1 MDWNLLISGVIG
13 LVAGGSVSW
22 VFKLREDKAGSEAD
36 ALDKYS
42 EAMTKILANITFQQ
56 ETFNAIIAD
65 QRKSIEERDRIIEE
79 NKTVIAEM
87 KTQIQDLKLK
97 VAENERKLQELQK
110 TINDEFRKRSIAE
123 QNMCTVEG
131 CELRQPPKAK
141 I

>member
-13 LVAGGSVSW
+13 LVAGGGASW
-22 VFKLREDKAGSEAD
+22 LFKLKEDKAVSEAD

-42 EAMTKILANITFQQ
+42 EVMTKLLQNTTFQQ
-56 ETFNAIIAD
+56 ETFNTIIAD
-65 QRKSIEERDRIIEE
+65 QRKSIEERDLIIEE
-79 NKTVIAEM
+79 NKMVMSEM
-87 KTQIQDLKLK
+87 KAQIQDLKLK
-97 VAENERKLQELQK
+97 VAENERKLQGMQK

-141 I
+141 V

>member
-1 MDWNLLISGVIG
+1 M
-13 LVAGGSVSW
+13 AGGGVSW
-22 VFKLREDKAGSEAD
+22 LFKLKEDKAVSEAD

-42 EAMTKILANITFQQ
+42 EVMTKLLQNTTFQQ
-56 ETFNAIIAD
+56 ETFNAIIKD

-97 VAENERKLQELQK
+97 VAENERKVQGLQK

-131 CELRQPPKAK
+131 CERRQPPRTKV
-141 I
+141 